1 MAILGL
7 LLLTGGAA
15 TRLGGRKCG
24 RLHPD
29 GGTWGGHLVRTFRA
43 VSEGPIC
50 VLGDP
55 VSDHP
60 DLPRLEDPREG
71 PAVALRAWAGTV
83 PAGADRWWIVA
94 CDQVR
99 WTPEVLRSWMAAAE
113 AADPAEEA
121 WVLAQ
126 SEGIRQYFG
135 SLLPASLLPRLAET
149 PGTSLRVL
157 ADALPTVVLGWEAP
171 AWRDLDTPEDLAAY
185 ERERLP

>member
-1 MAILGL
+1 MSLGL

-15 TRLGGRKCG
+15 SRLGGRKCG

-29 GGTWGGHLVRTFRA
+29 GGTWGGHLVRTFCA

-50 VLGDP
+50 VLGDLVP
-55 VSDHP
+55 DHP
-60 DLPRLEDPREG
+60 ELRRLEDPREG
-71 PAVALRAWAGTV
+71 PAVALRVWAGTR
-83 PAGADRWWIVA
+83 PEGADCWWIVA

-99 WTPEVLRSWMAAAE
+99 WTADVLKAWREAAE
-113 AADPAEEA
+113 AADPTGEA

-149 PGTSLRVL
+149 PGTSLRAL
-157 ADALPTVVLGWEAP
+157 ADALPTVILDWEAP
-171 AWRDLDTPEDLAAY
+171 AWRDLDTPEDLATY
-185 ERERLP
+185 ERERFP